1 MIIYIYNL
9 IIYFK
14 NNMWMFDESKM
25 FKDLNSLEKGQLEIF
40 CQEKS
45 VKAWEEIFKEW
56 DEANAMYILK
66 EWEVE
71 IYKSNF
77 WKKTIIWRIEAEDIL
92 WEMAIFWLN
101 WKRMASAIVTKDA
114 VLITI
119 LSFSIKELTSKSPE
133 ILDKIQNIIEIRNIQ
148 NKKL

>member
-1 MIIYIYNL
+1 MG
-9 IIYFK
+9 
-14 NNMWMFDESKM
+14 MFDYSEI
-25 FKDLNSLEKGQLEIF
+25 FQDLTIGEKSQLEVF
-40 CQEKS
+40 CQRKVLKKWEK
-45 VKAWEEIFKEW
+45 VFEEWEE
-56 DEANAMYILK
+56 ANSMYIIQ